1 MKVKLFFIYEEQE
14 NAIAL
19 TFKELMNFPKE
30 CPSEYFPTHYFTLLL
45 KFLTLKQKSTYLA
58 KMRKENRN
66 DKTDIQ
72 SVIIA
77 EQIEQEKHNIAVHSL
92 EVDDLVKVDVL
103 QFRKDKD
110 SIKSTKS

>member
-45 KFLTLKQKSTYLA
+45 KFLT
-58 KMRKENRN
+58 
-66 DKTDIQ
+66 
-72 SVIIA
+72 
-77 EQIEQEKHNIAVHSL
+77 
-92 EVDDLVKVDVL
+92 
-103 QFRKDKD
+103 
-110 SIKSTKS
+110 